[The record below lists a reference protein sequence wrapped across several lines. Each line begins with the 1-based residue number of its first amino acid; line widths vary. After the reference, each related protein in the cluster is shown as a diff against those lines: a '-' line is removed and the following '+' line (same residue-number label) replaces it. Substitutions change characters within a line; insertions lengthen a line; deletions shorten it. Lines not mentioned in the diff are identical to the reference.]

1 MSNDSKS
8 SDHLHAILFREAKI
22 ILSKYEEYL
31 RDKITSKE
39 LANKTDVALAIPA
52 ALVSLPMAA
61 QIAARYS
68 SFLNCKDPLND
79 SQNPSSVLVSSVLIK
94 MEDWSPCLINST
106 RSQVLIPCSID
117 TLQT

>member
-39 LANKTDVALAIPA
+39 LANK
-52 ALVSLPMAA
+52 M
-61 QIAARYS
+61 
-68 SFLNCKDPLND
+68 LNLRDAVKRIEE
-79 SQNPSSVLVSSVLIK
+79 SK
-94 MEDWSPCLINST
+94 
-106 RSQVLIPCSID
+106 
-117 TLQT
+117 

>member
-39 LANKTDVALAIPA
+39 LANKML
-52 ALVSLPMAA
+52 SLRDAVKK
-61 QIAARYS
+61 IEES
-68 SFLNCKDPLND
+68 K
-79 SQNPSSVLVSSVLIK
+79 
-94 MEDWSPCLINST
+94 
-106 RSQVLIPCSID
+106 
-117 TLQT
+117 

>member
-39 LANKTDVALAIPA
+39 LANK
-52 ALVSLPMAA
+52 M
-61 QIAARYS
+61 
-68 SFLNCKDPLND
+68 LNLRDAVKRIEEL
-79 SQNPSSVLVSSVLIK
+79 K
-94 MEDWSPCLINST
+94 
-106 RSQVLIPCSID
+106 
-117 TLQT
+117 